1 VNDVVAAV
9 RTVADLLAVVRRQAE
24 HSADRYDELAEA
36 FAVSNNQD
44 TEGAFRELAEGGRLH
59 AAEIPPPTE
68 APGLLPA
75 WGDLYP
81 EISDPD
87 SVHYLMPPWHA
98 FDLAYRHEA
107 KALALIEDA
116 ASTSPDPLIR
126 AAAVDLA
133 RRQQDRVE
141 AILARRDSFPQPP
154 PGWWEDEDGP
164 NWDSEF

>member
-1 VNDVVAAV
+1 MSEPVAAV
-9 RTVADLLAVVRRQAE
+9 QSVADLLAVVRRQAE

-36 FAVSNNQD
+36 FAVANNLD
-44 TEGAFRELAEGGRLH
+44 TEAAFRELAEGARLH
-59 AAEIPPPTE
+59 AAAMPPPTGM
-68 APGLLPA
+68 PGRLPA

-87 SVHYLMPPWHA
+87 AVHFLMPAWHA
-98 FDLAYRHEA
+98 FDLAQRHEA
-107 KALALIEDA
+107 KALVLIEDA
-116 ASTSPDPLIR
+116 AANSPDPEIR
-126 AAAVDLA
+126 AAAVELA

-141 AILARRDSFPQPP
+141 AILARRDSLPQPE